1 MKVRVIKKRSHEH
14 IAAFQEPD
22 AGLTAYI
29 AIHSTVLGPSLG
41 GVRMRPY
48 SNEEQALE
56 DVLRLSRAMTYK
68 AALAGLPLGGGKSVI
83 VGDPARDKSPSLW
96 EAFGRGVESLGGRYI
111 AAEDVG
117 TTPEDMDAI
126 ARSSTYVLGTNT
138 NEGGTGNPAPYTARG
153 VNAGIR
159 AALNWRFGDE
169 DLFGRCIAIQ
179 GLGAVGMEL
188 AAALFRVGADLVVSD
203 IREERLEEAERRF
216 GARRVPLDEIHR
228 VSCDVFAPC
237 ALGGALDERTVEELH
252 CAIVAGAANNQL
264 ASPQAGEALARRG
277 ILYAPD
283 YVLNAGGLIATAA
296 PLVGLSPSE
305 RDAKISGVGLKILQ
319 VFSRAVAEG
328 IRPEEAADRLAED
341 ALNEHVAGSPALPT
355 YAGRRTPSSGGP
367 GKEVPVKQRPR
378 APLTHSL
385 PVEAKVGLEA
395 AMAAQ
400 GDSHEIG

>member
-14 IAAFQEPD
+14 IAAFHEPD

-29 AIHSTVLGPSLG
+29 AIHSTALGPSLG

-48 SNEEQALE
+48 SSEEQALE
-56 DVLRLSRAMTYK
+56 DALRLSRAMTYK

-96 EAFGRGVESLGGRYI
+96 EAFGRCVESLGGRYI

-126 ARSSTYVLGTNT
+126 SRISKYVLGTNT
-138 NEGGTGNPAPYTARG
+138 TAGGTGNPAPYTARG
-153 VNAGIR
+153 VHAGIR

-169 DLFGRCIAIQ
+169 DLFGRRIAIQ

-188 AAALFRVGADLVVSD
+188 AAALFRVGTDLVVSD
-203 IREERLEEAERRF
+203 IREERVEEAERRF
-216 GARRVPLDEIHR
+216 GARGVPHDEIHR

-237 ALGGALDERTVEELH
+237 ALGGALDERTVEELR
-252 CAIVAGAANNQL
+252 CAVVAGAANNQL

-283 YVLNAGGLIATAA
+283 YVLNSGGLIATAA
-296 PLVGLSPSE
+296 PLLDLNPSE
-305 RDAKISGVGLKILQ
+305 RDAKISGVGLSILQ
-319 VFSRAVAEG
+319 VFSRAVVEG
-328 IRPEEAADRLAED
+328 TRPEEAADRLAED
-341 ALNEHVAGSPALPT
+341 ALREHGA
-355 YAGRRTPSSGGP
+355 SG
-367 GKEVPVKQRPR
+367 
-378 APLTHSL
+378 AT
-385 PVEAKVGLEA
+385 
-395 AMAAQ
+395 MAA
-400 GDSHEIG
+400 